1 MTLTLLTVLVFAVA
15 ADFREMRISNRL
27 IASGLMMGLA
37 LRILGEG
44 GAGIV
49 HFLVNISIPVILL
62 FLLFQLRVIGAG
74 DIKLFS
80 VAGGFL
86 SMRQLFICHTGGIC
100 DGSSNWTGEAAVSEA
115 NMAGIFGNQR
125 TLIHFS
131 AMILIGYFIVVWGC
145 AIE

>member
-86 SMRQLFICHTGGIC
+86 SMRQLLYVILAAFVA
-100 DGSSNWTGEAAVSEA
+100 AAVIGLGKLLYQKR
-115 NMAGIFGNQR
+115 MAGIFGNQR
-125 TLIHFS
+125 TLIFYCSLGVCH
-131 AMILIGYFIVVWGC
+131 
-145 AIE
+145 

>member
-1 MTLTLLTVLVFAVA
+1 MTLTLLTVLAFAVA

-86 SMRQLFICHTGGIC
+86 SMRQLLSFFSDDFNWIFYCSLGVCH
-100 DGSSNWTGEAAVSEA
+100 
-115 NMAGIFGNQR
+115 
-125 TLIHFS
+125 
-131 AMILIGYFIVVWGC
+131 
-145 AIE
+145 

>member
-1 MTLTLLTVLVFAVA
+1 MK
-15 ADFREMRISNRL
+15 ISNRL
-27 IASGLMMGLA
+27 ITSGLIWGFA
-37 LRILGEG
+37 LRIMGEG
-44 GAGIV
+44 SAGIV

-62 FLLFQLRVIGAG
+62 FLLFQMRALGAG

-86 SMRQLFICHTGGIC
+86 TTRQLLSLMLAAFFTAGVIGIGKLLYQKKTTG
-100 DGSSNWTGEAAVSEA
+100 S
-115 NMAGIFGNQR
+115 FGNKR

-131 AMILIGYFIVVWGC
+131 TAILIGYFIVIWGC

>member
-1 MTLTLLTVLVFAVA
+1 MTLTLLTVLVLAVVT
-15 ADFREMRISNRL
+15 DFREMKISNRL
-27 IASGLMMGLA
+27 IASGLILGLA

-49 HFLVNISIPVILL
+49 HFLVNISVPVILL
-62 FLLFQLRVIGAG
+62 FLLFQMRALGAG

-86 SMRQLFICHTGGIC
+86 TMRQLLYVMLASFFV
-100 DGSSNWTGEAAVSEA
+100 AAFAGLGKLLYQKKVT
-115 NMAGIFGNQR
+115 GIFRYQR

-131 AMILIGYFIVVWGC
+131 ASILIGYFIVIWGC

>member
-80 VAGGFL
+80 ETVV
-86 SMRQLFICHTGGIC
+86 ICHTGGIC

-115 NMAGIFGNQR
+115 NGGNIRESENTDSFFSDDFNWIFYCSLGVC
-125 TLIHFS
+125 H
-131 AMILIGYFIVVWGC
+131 
-145 AIE
+145 

>member
-27 IASGLMMGLA
+27 IASGLMMGLT
-37 LRILGEG
+37 LR
-44 GAGIV
+44 IV

-86 SMRQLFICHTGGIC
+86 SMRQLLYVILAAFVT
-100 DGSSNWTGEAAVSEA
+100 AAVIGLGKLLYQKR
-115 NMAGIFGNQR
+115 MAGIFGNQR

>member
-62 FLLFQLRVIGAG
+62 FLFISLACNWRRRYQVI
-74 DIKLFS
+74 FRN
-80 VAGGFL
+80 AGGFL
-86 SMRQLFICHTGGIC
+86 SMRQLLYVILAAFVT
-100 DGSSNWTGEAAVSEA
+100 AAVIGLGKLLYQKR
-115 NMAGIFGNQR
+115 MAGIFGNQR

>member
-62 FLLFQLRVIGAG
+62 FLLFQLRVISWW
-74 DIKLFS
+74 ISFNET
-80 VAGGFL
+80 VV
-86 SMRQLFICHTGGIC
+86 ICHTGGIC
-100 DGSSNWTGEAAVSEA
+100 GGSSNWTGEAAVSEA
-115 NMAGIFGNQR
+115 NGGNIRESENTDSFFSDDFNWIFYCSLGVC
-125 TLIHFS
+125 H
-131 AMILIGYFIVVWGC
+131 
-145 AIE
+145 

>member
-49 HFLVNISIPVILL
+49 HLIVSFISTACNWRRRYQVI
-62 FLLFQLRVIGAG
+62 FRSWWISFNETV
-74 DIKLFS
+74 
-80 VAGGFL
+80 V
-86 SMRQLFICHTGGIC
+86 ICHTGGIC

-115 NMAGIFGNQR
+115 NGGNIRESENTDSFFSDDFNWIFYCSLGVC
-125 TLIHFS
+125 H
-131 AMILIGYFIVVWGC
+131 
-145 AIE
+145 

>member
-86 SMRQLFICHTGGIC
+86 SMRQLLYVILAAFVTAAVI
-100 DGSSNWTGEAAVSEA
+100 EAAVSEA
-115 NMAGIFGNQR
+115 NGGNIRESENTDSFFSDDFNWIFYCSLGVC
-125 TLIHFS
+125 H
-131 AMILIGYFIVVWGC
+131 
-145 AIE
+145 

>member
-86 SMRQLFICHTGGIC
+86 SMRQLLYVILAAFVT
-100 DGSSNWTGEAAVSEA
+100 AAVIGKLLYQKR
-115 NMAGIFGNQR
+115 MAGIFGNQR

>member
-27 IASGLMMGLA
+27 IASGLMMGLT

-86 SMRQLFICHTGGIC
+86 SMRQLLYVT
-100 DGSSNWTGEAAVSEA
+100 AAVIGLGKLLYQKR
-115 NMAGIFGNQR
+115 MAGIFGNQR

>member
-86 SMRQLFICHTGGIC
+86 SMRQLLYVILAAFVAA
-100 DGSSNWTGEAAVSEA
+100 AAVSEA
-115 NMAGIFGNQR
+115 NGGNIRESENTDSFFSDDFNWIFYRSLGVC
-125 TLIHFS
+125 H
-131 AMILIGYFIVVWGC
+131 
-145 AIE
+145 

>member
-44 GAGIV
+44 GAGI
-49 HFLVNISIPVILL
+49 
-62 FLLFQLRVIGAG
+62 GAG

-86 SMRQLFICHTGGIC
+86 SMRQLLYVILAAFVA
-100 DGSSNWTGEAAVSEA
+100 AAVIGLGKLLYQKR
-115 NMAGIFGNQR
+115 MAGIFGNQR